1 MAATG
6 TPVDVASNGSSSSC
20 RFAPFCNWW
29 LFRNT
34 ASAPSRPGE
43 CPPCPS
49 RASEEFQG
57 FQEVHNLRFNRSQP
71 NAKGVSANT
80 LKECADNCRNN
91 ADCIVFQHWGG
102 QCFHRTNGFARTAT
116 GNEPL
121 GSGFAVASIGSHT
134 EGRVFIKLQA
144 P

>member
-1 MAATG
+1 MTENG
-6 TPVDVASNGSSSSC
+6 TAVSVASTGSSSSC
-20 RFAPFCNWW
+20 RFAPFCNWLSFW
-29 LFRNT
+29 NT
-34 ASAPSRPGE
+34 ASAPI
-43 CPPCPS
+43 

-71 NAKGVSANT
+71 NVTGVLSNT
-80 LKECADNCRNN
+80 LKECADNCRTN

-121 GSGFAVASIGSHT
+121 GPGFAVASIGPHT
-134 EGRVFIKLQA
+134 EGRVFIKVKA